1 MRNRQMWWFFS
12 VRKCSW
18 VWLLSLTVFS
28 SLSLSIAPCIVIL
41 QSAAISCQSLYLLLY
56 LLIQKWTTLLSQL
69 CPFLWQYCWWCI
81 FIVRRLLKIL
91 RSLNCIFA
99 YKYVLW
105 ANPSAQVCNL
115 TLNFFLL
122 CYTKKEQQK
131 RQVQTMDYS
140 AIDQHIMEN
149 ESIFM
154 KNNYCHYP

>member
-1 MRNRQMWWFFS
+1 MRSQQMWWFFS
-12 VRKCSW
+12 ARNCSW

-28 SLSLSIAPCIVIL
+28 SLSLSIAPCIFIL

-56 LLIQKWTTLLSQL
+56 LLIQQWTTLFSQL

-81 FIVRRLLKIL
+81 CIVRRLLKIL
-91 RSLNCIFA
+91 KSLNCIFA

-105 ANPSAQVCNL
+105 ANPPQVCNL

-131 RQVQTMDYS
+131 RQVQTMDCS
-140 AIDQHIMEN
+140 AIGQHIMEK
-149 ESIFM
+149 ESISM
-154 KNNYCHYP
+154 KNNYCHSP